1 MNKKICF
8 FCVGTGGHVL
18 PVKNLLIELENLGV
32 SPEDIYVISDSR
44 GVQYLEN
51 INTNIYTINAY
62 VSKYG
67 ILGYILNFPKIIKSI
82 YEIKRFL
89 KNQNI
94 AVVLTTG
101 AYIAPVAAVISL
113 LLNAKFF
120 IQEQNVYAG
129 LGNKISATFAKSVFS
144 SFEDTE
150 NISKKKLIYT
160 GPIVNTTLT
169 RSDVSLL
176 ENQTIGFI
184 GGSQGSNQINN
195 YVYKFLETE
204 HHLNFNI
211 VHVTG
216 KNNDKLEIKS
226 NNYRSIDFIE
236 EMDDFYKEIDILV
249 GRAGGGS
256 LEAAYL
262 GIPQILIPYKH
273 GTTSSHQVLNAKYL
287 EERGFGLTVNSYEE
301 LITNIKNISELI
313 KNKDINL
320 KNIPIGNTTIAKEL
334 YEQIN

>member
-32 SPEDIYVISDSR
+32 SPKDIYIISDSR

-51 INTNIYTINAY
+51 LNTNIYTTNAY
-62 VSKYG
+62 VSKNG

-94 AVVLTTG
+94 TVVFTTG

-129 LGNKISATFAKSVFS
+129 LGNKVSATLARSVFS
-144 SFEDTE
+144 SFEDTK

-160 GPIVNTTLT
+160 GPIVNTTLK
-169 RSDVSLL
+169 RDEISLR
-176 ENQTIGFI
+176 EKQTIGFM
-184 GGSQGSNQINN
+184 GGSQGSKQIND
-195 YVYKFLETE
+195 YVYKFMESE
-204 HHLNFNI
+204 SHSSFDI
-211 VHVTG
+211 IHVTG
-216 KNNDKLEIKS
+216 KSNEQLDIKS
-226 NNYRSIDFIE
+226 KNYQSMDFIE
-236 EMDDFYKEIDILV
+236 DMDYFYKDIDILV

-262 GIPQILIPYKH
+262 GIPQILIPFKH

-287 EERGFGLTVNSYEE
+287 EEKGFGFTVNSFEE
-301 LITNIKNISELI
+301 LITNIKYIS
-313 KNKDINL
+313 KDINNKDFNL
-320 KNIPIGNTTIAKEL
+320 ENIPKGNLTISKEL

>member
-51 INTNIYTINAY
+51 INTNIYTTNAY

-67 ILGYILNFPKIIKSI
+67 ILGYLLNFHKIIKSI

>member
-18 PVKNLLIELENLGV
+18 PVKNLLLELENLGV
-32 SPEDIYVISDSR
+32 SPNDMHVISDSR

-51 INTNIYTINAY
+51 LNTNIYITNPY

-67 ILGYILNFPKIIKSI
+67 ILGYIFNFPKIIKSI

-94 AVVLTTG
+94 NVVLTTG

-129 LGNKISATFAKSVFS
+129 LGNKISATFANSVFT
-144 SFEDTE
+144 SFEETE

-169 RSDVSLL
+169 RKDISLL

-195 YVYKFLETE
+195 YVYKFMETE

-226 NNYRSIDFIE
+226 KNYRSIDFIE
-236 EMDDFYKEIDILV
+236 EMDDFYKEINILV

-287 EERGFGLTVNSYEE
+287 EERGFGFTVSSFEE
-301 LITNIKNISELI
+301 MITNIKNISENI
-313 KNKDINL
+313 KNKKINL
-320 KNIPIGNTTIAKEL
+320 ENIPIGNLTISEEL

>member
-51 INTNIYTINAY
+51 INTNIYTTNAY

-94 AVVLTTG
+94 TVVLTTG

-287 EERGFGLTVNSYEE
+287 EERGFGFTVNSFEE
-301 LITNIKNISELI
+301 LITNIKNISEDI

-320 KNIPIGNTTIAKEL
+320 EHIPIGNLTIAKEL

>member
-18 PVKNLLIELENLGV
+18 PVKNLLLELENLGV
-32 SPEDIYVISDSR
+32 SPNDMYVISDSR

-51 INTNIYTINAY
+51 LNTNIYITNAY

-67 ILGYILNFPKIIKSI
+67 ILGYIFNFPKIIKSI

-94 AVVLTTG
+94 NVVLTTG

-129 LGNKISATFAKSVFS
+129 LGNKISATFANSVFT
-144 SFEDTE
+144 SFEETE

-169 RSDVSLL
+169 RKDISLL

-195 YVYKFLETE
+195 YVYKFMETE

-216 KNNDKLEIKS
+216 KNNDKLGIKS
-226 NNYRSIDFIE
+226 KNYRSIDFIE
-236 EMDDFYKEIDILV
+236 EMDDFYKEINILV

-287 EERGFGLTVNSYEE
+287 EERGFGFTVSSFEE
-301 LITNIKNISELI
+301 MITNIKNISENI
-313 KNKDINL
+313 KNKKINL
-320 KNIPIGNTTIAKEL
+320 ENIPIGNLTISEEL

>member
-18 PVKNLLIELENLGV
+18 PVKNLLLELENLGV
-32 SPEDIYVISDSR
+32 SPNDMYVISDSR

-51 INTNIYTINAY
+51 LNTNIYITNPY

-67 ILGYILNFPKIIKSI
+67 ILGYIFNFPKIIKSI

-94 AVVLTTG
+94 NVVLTTG

-129 LGNKISATFAKSVFS
+129 LGNKISATFANSVFT
-144 SFEDTE
+144 SFEETE

-169 RSDVSLL
+169 RKDISLL

-195 YVYKFLETE
+195 YVYKFMETE

-226 NNYRSIDFIE
+226 KNYRSIDFIE
-236 EMDDFYKEIDILV
+236 EMDDFYKEINILV

-287 EERGFGLTVNSYEE
+287 EERGFGFTVSSFEE
-301 LITNIKNISELI
+301 MITHIKNISENI
-313 KNKDINL
+313 KNKKINL
-320 KNIPIGNTTIAKEL
+320 ENIPIGNLTISEEL

>member
-18 PVKNLLIELENLGV
+18 PVKNLLIELENLGL
-32 SPEDIYVISDSR
+32 SPKDIYVISDSR

-51 INTNIYTINAY
+51 INTNIYTTNAY

-94 AVVLTTG
+94 TVVLTTG

-113 LLNAKFF
+113 LLNAKLF

-150 NISKKKLIYT
+150 NISKKRLIYT

-287 EERGFGLTVNSYEE
+287 EERGFGFTVNSFEE
-301 LITNIKNISELI
+301 LITNIKNISEDL

-320 KNIPIGNTTIAKEL
+320 EHIPIGNLTIAKEL

>member
-18 PVKNLLIELENLGV
+18 PVKNLVRELENLGV
-32 SPEDIYVISDSR
+32 NPKEIFVISDSR
-44 GVQYLEN
+44 GAQYLQKLN
-51 INTNIYTINAY
+51 ANIYTTNAY
-62 VSKYG
+62 VSQNG

-82 YEIKRFL
+82 YEIKKFL

-94 AVVLTTG
+94 AVVFTTG
-101 AYIAPVAAVISL
+101 AYIAPIAAVISL
-113 LLNAKFF
+113 ILNAKFF
-120 IQEQNVYAG
+120 IQEQNIYAG
-129 LGNKISATFAKSVFS
+129 LGNKVSAIIARSVYS
-144 SFEDTE
+144 SFEDTK

-169 RSDVSLL
+169 RDDISLL
-176 ENQTIGFI
+176 EKQTIGFI
-184 GGSQGSNQINN
+184 GGSQGSKQVNN
-195 YVYKFLETE
+195 YVKKFMESE
-204 HHLNFNI
+204 HHLGFNI

-216 KNNDKLEIKS
+216 KHNVNLDIDSK
-226 NNYRSIDFIE
+226 NYQSVDFIE

-273 GTTSSHQVLNAKYL
+273 GTTSSHQALNAKYL
-287 EERGFGLTVNSYEE
+287 EEKGFGFRIYTFEE
-301 LITNIKNISELI
+301 LIINIKNISRDL
-313 KNKDINL
+313 KNKEFNL
-320 KNIPIGNTTIAKEL
+320 KNIPIGNLVISKEL